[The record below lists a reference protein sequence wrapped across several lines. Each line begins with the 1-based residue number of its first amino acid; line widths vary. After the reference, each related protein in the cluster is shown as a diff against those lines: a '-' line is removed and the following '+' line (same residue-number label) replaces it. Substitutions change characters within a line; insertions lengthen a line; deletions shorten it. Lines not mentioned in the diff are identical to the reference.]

1 MSPEL
6 KILRDL
12 QAGQSTAD
20 SIAPRIGLPTAATEA
35 ILRRLKT
42 EGKIKSRPLGGVLQ
56 NVPIFQLSSNA
67 ERMRAEQPK

>member
-12 QAGQSTAD
+12 QAGQSTAAYL
-20 SIAPRIGLPTAATEA
+20 APRVGLEVGAAEA

-42 EGKIKSRPLGGVLQ
+42 EGKVKSRPLGGVLENTPVYQ
-56 NVPIFQLSSNA
+56 LVPSES
-67 ERMRAEQPK
+67 